1 MKQLFIFLMVLAFCI
16 PASAQRSNLRKL
28 SPMLRQFSHV
38 SDAKHRMP
46 AARHRDSSFDI
57 CAFVQTKGDAREVL
71 ASHGCRLLAGV
82 GDISIANIPSDR
94 LNELAADP
102 RVCRIEA
109 ERGNQLT
116 MDSTG
121 LHLNALPA
129 YAGQSLP
136 QAYTGKGVVMGIMDI
151 GFDLTHPNFYDS
163 TGTDYRIRCL
173 WDQLSP
179 DTLESTL
186 YVGRDYTTTEELLG
200 IQHSFDGK
208 IHTHGTHT
216 AGTAAGSGFTSPYR
230 GMAFESDLCLV
241 ANAVSNNVELVPED
255 IQYKYT
261 YATDALGFKYIF
273 DYAESVGKPCVISFS
288 EGSMQDFYGYD
299 PLYYAML
306 DSLVGPGRIIVSS
319 AGNGGHIPSYFHK
332 PSEVDS
338 MGGFLFSYSDHVGGL
353 MKSKDPFTIRTVVY
367 SEHPD
372 TFLIPTERVLAA
384 PDSSYVDTML
394 VGGVPYVFYV
404 DAYPSCYNP
413 EETVFD
419 FVVWA
424 FLRMGLDRPV
434 SIEVLG
440 DADVS
445 FYKTAGYFRSDNHNP
460 QLNAAECSHSINS
473 PSSAP
478 SVICVGATS
487 YRTSFINYK
496 GETRVYDQGTNGQRG
511 NYSSVGPTFDNRIK
525 PDVMA
530 PGTNIISSY
539 SSFYLENK
547 PDASDISSD
556 VEHFEWN
563 GRTYAWNS
571 NAGTSMS
578 SPVLGGAVALWLQAN
593 PQLTPEDVKGI
604 FSRTCRHYDP
614 ALTYPNNLYGYG
626 EVDVYRG
633 LLDILQISSVEG
645 ISQHQPERLRIVPIG
660 EGRLRLH
667 FDEAPTGTISVR
679 VYSVGGACVAEQ
691 HLTGG
696 QTQYEVELAGVGQGV
711 YAVQVNTSSRSTTGS
726 SLIRF

>member
-1 MKQLFIFLMVLAFCI
+1 MKRLIILFMVLT
-16 PASAQRSNLRKL
+16 SYLWGYAQRSNMRKL
-28 SPMLRQFSHV
+28 SPMLRQLTHV
-38 SDAKHRMP
+38 SDAKRRVSVAHRP
-46 AARHRDSSFDI
+46 SSSFDI
-57 CAFVQTKGDAREVL
+57 CAFVQIKGDANEVL
-71 ASHGCRLLAGV
+71 ASHGCRQLAGV
-82 GDISIANIPSDR
+82 GEISIANIPSDR
-94 LNELAADP
+94 LGELAADP

-136 QAYTGKGVVMGIMDI
+136 QAYTGKDVVMGIMDI

-163 TGTDYRIRCL
+163 TGTDYRIRRL
-173 WDQLSP
+173 WDQISL
-179 DTLESTL
+179 DTLESSF
-186 YVGRDYTTTEELLG
+186 YVGRDYTTTEALLG
-200 IQHSFDGK
+200 IQHSYDGK
-208 IHTHGTHT
+208 VHTHGTHT
-216 AGTAAGSGFTSPYR
+216 AGIAAGSGFTSPYR

-241 ANAVSNNVELVPED
+241 ANAVSNNAELIPQD
-255 IQYKYT
+255 IIYKYT

-273 DYAESVGKPCVISFS
+273 DYAQSVGKPCVISFS

-319 AGNGGHIPSYFHK
+319 AGNTGHIPSYYHK
-332 PSEVDS
+332 PAEVES
-338 MGGFLFSYSDHVGGL
+338 KGGFLFSYSDHVGGL

-394 VGGVPYVFYV
+394 VGDVPYVFYV
-404 DAYPSCYNP
+404 DAYPSCYHP
-413 EETVFD
+413 EEIVYD
-419 FVVWA
+419 YVVWA

-434 SIEVLG
+434 SIEVTG
-440 DADVS
+440 DTDVS
-445 FYKTAGYFRSDNHNP
+445 FYKTAGYFQPCNYNP
-460 QLNAAECSHSINS
+460 QLNDAVCSHCINS

-487 YRTSFINYK
+487 YRTEFLNYK
-496 GETRVYDQGTNGQRG
+496 GEKHVYNQGTNGQRG
-511 NYSSVGPTFDNRIK
+511 NYSSVGPTFDERIK

-539 SSFYLENK
+539 SSFYLENN
-547 PDASDISSD
+547 PDATDISSD
-556 VEHFEWN
+556 VEHFDWN

-571 NAGTSMS
+571 NAGTSMA
-578 SPVLGGAVALWLQAN
+578 SPALGGAVAIWLQAN
-593 PQLTPEDVKGI
+593 PQLTPEDLRGI

-614 ALTYPNNLYGYG
+614 TLTYPNNLYGYG
-626 EVDVYRG
+626 EIDVYRG

-645 ISQHQPERLRIVPIG
+645 ISQHQPERLRMVPCG
-660 EGRLRLH
+660 KGRLRLC
-667 FDEAPTGTISVR
+667 FDEAPVGNISVK
-679 VYSVGGACVAEQ
+679 VYSVGGTCVAEQ
-691 HLTGG
+691 RLQGG
-696 QTQYEVELAGVGQGV
+696 QTNYEVELAGVGQGV